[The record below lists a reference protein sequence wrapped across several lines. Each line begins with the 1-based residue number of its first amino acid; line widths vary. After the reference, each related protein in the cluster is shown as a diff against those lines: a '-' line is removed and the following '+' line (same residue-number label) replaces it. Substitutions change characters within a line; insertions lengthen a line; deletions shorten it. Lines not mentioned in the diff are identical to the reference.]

1 MDTLLAKARAVK
13 PTRSKKPDKQL
24 AELAVAWATDELTL
38 NQVAAAFN
46 RRGSA
51 MYASLAGGL
60 RDAVR
65 LGLLAVP
72 RRKKVAA

>member
-1 MDTLLAKARAVK
+1 MGNLLTKARAVR
-13 PTRSKKPDKQL
+13 PTRSKKPDKEL
-24 AELAVAWATDELTL
+24 AELAIAWATDELTL
-38 NQVAAAFN
+38 NQVAVAFD

-65 LGLLAVP
+65 LGLLVLP
-72 RRKKVAA
+72 RRKKAA